1 MPFFFSC
8 YGVLSVNLIPGS
20 TPYWGCHM
28 NRGTKKM
35 PLVKDAV
42 HDLAT
47 DTVVTSAATKWGMGG
62 GTIAATFGW
71 LTSNGVAVAIG
82 ILVTVLGFVINYI
95 FQRRR
100 DRREVEQKA
109 FDRQLALAEEKRR
122 QELHE
127 AQLRAIHDK
136 CNIQ

>member
-1 MPFFFSC
+1 
-8 YGVLSVNLIPGS
+8 
-20 TPYWGCHM
+20 M
-28 NRGTKKM
+28 NRETKEM
-35 PLVKDAV
+35 PPVKDAV
-42 HDLAT
+42 QDLAT
-47 DTVVTSAATKWGMGG
+47 DTVVTSVATKWGMGG

-82 ILVTVLGFVINYI
+82 ILVTVLGFVVNYI

-127 AQLRAIHDK
+127 AQLRAIHER

>member
-1 MPFFFSC
+1 MRETKQMP
-8 YGVLSVNLIPGS
+8 P
-20 TPYWGCHM
+20 
-28 NRGTKKM
+28 
-35 PLVKDAV
+35 VKDTV

-47 DTVVTSAATKWGMGG
+47 DTVVASVATKWGMGG
-62 GTIAATFGW
+62 GAIAATFGW

-82 ILVTVLGFVINYI
+82 ILVTIMGFIVNYI

-100 DRREVEQKA
+100 DHREVEQKE

-127 AQLRAIHDK
+127 AQLRAIQER
-136 CNIQ
+136 CGIR